1 MITTSHNAITNE
13 GHNVMTTTASLLERF
28 NELRVA
34 NDMKP
39 IAKWKASRAKLEEAI
54 EELTPQEA
62 ATTRTGEVA
71 DYARLKG
78 VHPKVARQK
87 LRRHLDKAEN
97 CDKSGRWILTEAVKA
112 VIDGE

>member
-1 MITTSHNAITNE
+1 MT
-13 GHNVMTTTASLLERF
+13 TTTASLLERF

-54 EELTPQEA
+54 EELTPAEEE

-87 LRRHLDKAEN
+87 LRRHLNKAEH
-97 CDKSGRWILTEAVKA
+97 CDKSGRWILTERVKA
-112 VIDGE
+112 VIDGDE